1 MAQLSSGS
9 GQSCQLAVRPTGA
22 FTRLRQN
29 LEMRETNKMRRTFMI
44 AAALSAVV
52 AFTGAALAA
61 DVEMTVSNQYGY
73 ANLRQGPGTTN
84 KLLERLPEGTKV
96 IAIEKVA
103 GGTWIHV
110 KVGVKEGYIQA
121 KLLK

>member
-1 MAQLSSGS
+1 
-9 GQSCQLAVRPTGA
+9 
-22 FTRLRQN
+22 
-29 LEMRETNKMRRTFMI
+29 MI

-61 DVEMTVSNQYGY
+61 DLEMTVSNQYGY

-103 GGTWIHV
+103 GGAWIHV
-110 KVGVKEGYIQA
+110 KVGGKEGYIQA

>member
-1 MAQLSSGS
+1 
-9 GQSCQLAVRPTGA
+9 
-22 FTRLRQN
+22 
-29 LEMRETNKMRRTFMI
+29 MI